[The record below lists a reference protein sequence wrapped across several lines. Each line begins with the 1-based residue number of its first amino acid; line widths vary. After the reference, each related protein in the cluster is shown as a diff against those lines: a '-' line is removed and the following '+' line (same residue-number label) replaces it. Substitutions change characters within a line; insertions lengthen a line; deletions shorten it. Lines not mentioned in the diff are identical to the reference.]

1 MRVDLNGIWLMNS
14 PHYHDLE
21 AQVPGSV
28 LSTLLAHNLIPDPF
42 WGTCEA
48 EARACLY
55 EDYTFTRTF
64 SMTDEQ
70 RKNVNYLFLNGIDTV
85 AEIAINGVF
94 VTTCRDMHLRQR
106 VLLDNH
112 ILSEQNVISISFT
125 SPYRYIQEY
134 NDGGLFASYGL
145 TEPKGPCIR
154 KAHYMFGW
162 DWGPNLGDMGIF
174 RDIYILSTAIGYL
187 DSFRHEVTFL
197 PDGSAQVNVD
207 TSMVLHT
214 NGRMTV
220 ELSLPEDHFRV
231 AQTCPLETHGSFSF
245 RVPSPKRWYPAG
257 FGDPVLYR
265 LDIIVEADNMERLCE
280 SFRIGLREVV
290 IDNDADAYGTNF
302 CVSINGCRVFLKGSC
317 YIPEDNILSRVTPGR
332 TAKLLELAKNF
343 NHNCIRIWGGGYYPD
358 DSFYD
363 WCDEN
368 GLLVWQ
374 DLMFACS
381 VYNIYD
387 TDFRNLIIAETIDVV
402 KRFRHHASVFLI
414 AGDNECEDGVNGHE
428 PERMESYRVM
438 SLEVLTPLMKTLT
451 STHFQRTSPRSV
463 EIFQHQNDC
472 ENYDTHYWGI
482 WCFERPIEEYKLIY
496 PRMLSEVGHQAFPML
511 SELRSFAKDE
521 ELTSQSAVMCHH
533 QKQPGSN
540 ARIERYVSQCYGIPE
555 KFEDMVQLS
564 QLVQADAIKT
574 CTEHLRRNK
583 ARCNGILYWQ
593 LNDCW
598 PAISWS
604 SVDYDHGL
612 KALHYASKRFFAP
625 CLVSLSG
632 DVENLTVSVS
642 NDSLENVEY
651 RLIYQLQNLDG
662 RILYEQALNGTIP
675 GASCRDV
682 LEICKPFGDDTEKDR
697 QERLVYVALLDMQ
710 GNLLSEN
717 YQQPCRDDM
726 VPYREPH
733 YHICAL
739 DAEQFT
745 IESDTF
751 TKSVCLQPLKPDV
764 VFSDNFFSLQKGK
777 PKVITSN
784 FPLDVE
790 ELRVWSVNQVVFQKE
805 NG

>member
-1 MRVDLNGIWLMNS
+1 
-14 PHYHDLE
+14 
-21 AQVPGSV
+21 
-28 LSTLLAHNLIPDPF
+28 
-42 WGTCEA
+42 
-48 EARACLY
+48 
-55 EDYTFTRTF
+55 
-64 SMTDEQ
+64 
-70 RKNVNYLFLNGIDTV
+70 
-85 AEIAINGVF
+85 
-94 VTTCRDMHLRQR
+94 
-106 VLLDNH
+106 
-112 ILSEQNVISISFT
+112 
-125 SPYRYIQEY
+125 
-134 NDGGLFASYGL
+134 
-145 TEPKGPCIR
+145 
-154 KAHYMFGW
+154 
-162 DWGPNLGDMGIF
+162 
-174 RDIYILSTAIGYL
+174 
-187 DSFRHEVTFL
+187 
-197 PDGSAQVNVD
+197 
-207 TSMVLHT
+207 
-214 NGRMTV
+214 
-220 ELSLPEDHFRV
+220 
-231 AQTCPLETHGSFSF
+231 
-245 RVPSPKRWYPAG
+245 
-257 FGDPVLYR
+257 
-265 LDIIVEADNMERLCE
+265 
-280 SFRIGLREVV
+280 
-290 IDNDADAYGTNF
+290 
-302 CVSINGCRVFLKGSC
+302 
-317 YIPEDNILSRVTPGR
+317 
-332 TAKLLELAKNF
+332 
-343 NHNCIRIWGGGYYPD
+343 
-358 DSFYD
+358 
-363 WCDEN
+363 
-368 GLLVWQ
+368 
-374 DLMFACS
+374 
-381 VYNIYD
+381 
-387 TDFRNLIIAETIDVV
+387 
-402 KRFRHHASVFLI
+402 
-414 AGDNECEDGVNGHE
+414 
-428 PERMESYRVM
+428 
-438 SLEVLTPLMKTLT
+438 
-451 STHFQRTSPRSV
+451 
-463 EIFQHQNDC
+463 
-472 ENYDTHYWGI
+472 
-482 WCFERPIEEYKLIY
+482 
-496 PRMLSEVGHQAFPML
+496 
-511 SELRSFAKDE
+511 
-521 ELTSQSAVMCHH
+521 MCHH

-564 QLVQADAIKT
+564 QLVQADAIKI